1 MVHCFLTR
9 LAAFFMK
16 FFRSIFFLL
25 SAILSHSFSFAQPGT
40 YILNG
45 AAGQNNCNCYT
56 LTPAVN
62 TQSGSVW
69 NATKIN
75 LNSPFDFAFNVFLG
89 CTDANGADGIVFI
102 LQPVSTSVGATG
114 GGLGFEGITP
124 SVGIVL
130 DTWQNSLHN
139 DPAEDHISIQANG
152 NLTHGSDLAGPVQA
166 SPSAINIEDCQ
177 WHTLR
182 ISWDPVSH
190 SLKTYF
196 DGTFRLETTVDLIAA
211 IFNNDPWVYWGFSAG
226 TGGSNNLQQFC
237 TALNPGFTTNA
248 TANAT
253 CLGNAINF
261 SNTSQSFAP
270 IASFYWDFGD
280 GNTSTVANPP
290 PHLYTATGTYN
301 VKLAITGLDGC
312 NSDTLR
318 KTITVG
324 DYPIA
329 NFDIYDTCF
338 GLPPRIADRS
348 QVTIGNISQWN
359 WMLDGTP
366 VSVSQQPQL
375 TNLSPGVHQL
385 QLTVTSNNGCASAPV
400 TKPFTVNAK
409 PLITAAALD
418 GCVNEPVS
426 FTADQTDN
434 ATTITSWSWKFGDN
448 QTSALQN
455 PQHNYSSANNY
466 TVQVVALSSDGCSS
480 DIVTIPVFINQAVA
494 HAGNDTIVLKDIP
507 FQLLATGGAQYSWSP
522 STGLNNTSIADPVAM
537 LQDDITYMVSVTTA
551 EGCEDTDQ
559 VSITVFKGSAIFVPN
574 GFTPNNDGLNDRLK
588 PYYVGIRSLDYF
600 TVYNRWGETVFTTK
614 DLSAG
619 WNGILKGI
627 QQPSGTY
634 VWVLKA
640 TDYVGK
646 VYEMKGSSTII
657 R

>member
-1 MVHCFLTR
+1 
-9 LAAFFMK
+9 MK
-16 FFRSIFFLL
+16 LFRSVFFFLPASL
-25 SAILSHSFSFAQPGT
+25 LHILSFAQPAT

-45 AAGQNNCNCYT
+45 TAVQNTCNCYT
-56 LTPAVN
+56 LTPAIN

-69 NATKIN
+69 NAAKIN
-75 LNSPFDFAFNVFLG
+75 LNNPFDFVFNVFLG

-124 SVGIVL
+124 SVGVVL
-130 DTWQNSLHN
+130 DTWQNSFHN
-139 DPAEDHISIQANG
+139 DPAEDHISINANG
-152 NLTHGSDLAGPVQA
+152 NLVHGTDLAGPIQA
-166 SPSAINIEDCQ
+166 SSSGVNIEDCQ

-196 DGTFRLETTVDLIAA
+196 DGTFRLETTVDLIAT
-211 IFNNDPWVYWGFSAG
+211 IFHNDPWVYWGFSAG

-248 TANAT
+248 PADAT

-270 IASFYWDFGD
+270 IASFYWNFGD
-280 GNTSTVANPP
+280 GSTTTVANPP
-290 PHLYTATGTYN
+290 PHIYAAAGLYE

-318 KTITVG
+318 KTIAVG
-324 DYPIA
+324 DYPVA

-338 GLPPRIADRS
+338 GLPPRIIERS
-348 QVTIGNISQWN
+348 QVTVGSISKWN
-359 WMLDGTP
+359 WMLDGTA
-366 VSVSQQPQL
+366 VSVAQQPQL

-385 QLTVTSNNGCASAPV
+385 QLTVTSNHGCASAPV
-400 TKPFTVNAK
+400 TRSFTIKAK
-409 PLITAAALD
+409 PLITATGVD
-418 GCVNEPVS
+418 GCVNEPLS
-426 FTADQTDN
+426 FTANQMDN
-434 ATTITSWSWKFGDN
+434 ATTIINWNWKFGDN
-448 QTSALQN
+448 QISTLQN
-455 PQHNYSSANNY
+455 PQHSYSSVNNY
-466 TVQVVALSSDGCSS
+466 TVQVFALSSDGCSS
-480 DIVTIPVFINQAVA
+480 DVITIPVFINRAIA
-494 HAGNDTIVLKDIP
+494 NAGNDTIVLKDIP
-507 FQLLATGGAQYSWSP
+507 FQLHATGGMQYSWSP
-522 STGLNNTSIADPVAM
+522 SIGLNNTTIADPVAA
-537 LQDDITYMVSVTTA
+537 LQDDITYLVTVTTP
-551 EGCEDTDQ
+551 EGCVDGDH
-559 VSITVFKGSAIFVPN
+559 VSITVFKGSTVFVPN

-619 WNGILKGI
+619 WNGIYKGML
-627 QQPSGTY
+627 QPSGTY
-634 VWVLKA
+634 VWMLKA

-646 VYEMKGSSTII
+646 VYEIKGTSIII